1 MSAEEGAAQPPTAGS
16 DKTQAPKPA
25 ATFSSFI
32 NKNTTGKKFA
42 PKAARRR
49 PGAAPVPAAVVASK
63 PTASEPTAPSVEAQ
77 SEQVEPASTTA
88 ASEPATAAQLPTPA
102 ATQDHTTQ
110 NAIPTPA
117 GAASNEPAVIVEESS
132 PTVALA
138 TPSTA
143 VTNTEALPQVEAH
156 VEEAPQVPLAHH
168 TANEA
173 DTGRAA
179 KRRRI
184 AFPAQTNNAVNDLP
198 SEASNGE
205 LHTEAVEPIQIES
218 EATAQSV
225 EIEVQT
231 STEAQQ
237 ALPAADALEQD
248 DEGHDSTRG
257 ADSAAA
263 QVASNETPA
272 EPRARKRRVMPW
284 VAVNRH
290 PDEAEEEVE
299 QTIDAGETEDIAP
312 APAKKKRQPPR
323 PRGKKKTGPVADDQ
337 GNNQQ
342 NDAVGEE
349 DQSTQKRPNAKPR
362 GKRKADATNV
372 EGGVEPPATAKRT
385 RRPRKAKDKD
395 SATAAGED
403 VEDGVEEAGE
413 LVVPRKPRQPRRKK
427 KTAVEGDG
435 EQNGEQPK
443 RKGRPPR
450 EATPSDAE
458 DHEINPEET
467 FMDSLASRN
476 IRVGRLSDR
485 EKAMREIDWVAVRQR
500 QREEDTRPIQ
510 TKQLQK
516 EADKLLETAEP
527 IIEQGPQYRLIDG
540 QIHIIP
546 TSTFVDRE
554 GDADREMQNYEV
566 VEERDLTSRIT
577 SRSFL
582 KKNRRFPNEFLLP
595 GQGKKWTADDTQ
607 LFYQGLRNFGTDFQM
622 ISHMFPGSTRR
633 SIKLKFT
640 REEREN
646 PDTVRE
652 CLHGRSEI
660 VGNWDSFMATSQM
673 EEEQL
678 EKVDTIKLEMD
689 AYEAEMRE
697 KIAAATAETLERK
710 RQQREAGLLDDEA
723 EGNEASNKENGKGKR
738 KNKGKQKQVTFQD
751 EPGVEI
757 VGNIDDDH
765 TWGQE

>member
-49 PGAAPVPAAVVASK
+49 PGAAPAPAAVASK
-63 PTASEPTAPSVEAQ
+63 PAATEPTAPSDEVQ
-77 SEQVEPASTTA
+77 SERVAPASSTA
-88 ASEPATAAQLPTPA
+88 ATAAQLPTPA
-102 ATQDHTTQ
+102 ATQDQVPQ
-110 NAIPTPA
+110 NAIATPA
-117 GAASNEPAVIVEESS
+117 GTASDEPSVIVEESS
-132 PTVALA
+132 PTVALP
-138 TPSTA
+138 TLSTA
-143 VTNTEALPQVEAH
+143 VTNTESLPQVEAR
-156 VEEAPQVPLAHH
+156 VEEATHILPAQH

-179 KRRRI
+179 KRQRI
-184 AFPAQTNNAVNDLP
+184 DPPAQTDNAVNDLLP
-198 SEASNGE
+198 EVSNSE
-205 LHTEAVEPIQIES
+205 LHTEATVATRLEPDT
-218 EATAQSV
+218 ATQPIDV
-225 EIEVQT
+225 EVQP
-231 STEAQQ
+231 STEVQQ
-237 ALPAADALEQD
+237 ALPTTEALEQAE
-248 DEGHDSTRG
+248 EGHDSTQG

-263 QVASNETPA
+263 QIASNETPA
-272 EPRARKRRVMPW
+272 PQPRKRRVLPW

-290 PDEAEEEVE
+290 PDEDEAEE
-299 QTIDAGETEDIAP
+299 TIDAGETEDVAP

-323 PRGKKKTGPVADDQ
+323 PRGRKKTGTVADDQ
-337 GNNQQ
+337 DAGQQ
-342 NDAVGEE
+342 DDAAGGE
-349 DQSTQKRPNAKPR
+349 DQPTQKRPGAKSR
-362 GKRKADATNV
+362 GKRRADATNV
-372 EGGVEPPATAKRT
+372 EDGVEPPAIAKRT

-403 VEDGVEEAGE
+403 VEDGVEEGGE

-427 KTAVEGDG
+427 KTAVEGEG

-458 DHEINPEET
+458 DHEIDPEET

-510 TKQLQK
+510 TKQLQE

-646 PDTVRE
+646 PDTIRE
-652 CLHGRSEI
+652 CLHGQSEI

-723 EGNEASNKENGKGKR
+723 EGNDASNKENGKGKR